1 MARYYAA
8 NPERLEEVRV
18 GLPFVITPGCPTIE
32 ASNVDGRLNSIQ
44 STIDVST
51 QAVAPMQP
59 SLPPPD
65 VSSGLFSSQLD
76 DISRQGQDF
85 VWPLT
90 WPEDNVATS
99 IIPPDSTFLSP
110 AGIDMTA
117 FTSGVPPAYSGE
129 GFSNYIQDFSM
140 PSYSDFS
147 LPMTDAITVSTTTI
161 TPPSPPFTDLVLPFT
176 TGPAALPEPVPG
188 PQSPGSRQEAILS
201 SQAIMV
207 GCSHHLI
214 STGFLVC

>member
-1 MARYYAA
+1 MARFYAA

-32 ASNVDGRLNSIQ
+32 ATNVDGRLNTIQ

-59 SLPPPD
+59 SLPPSD

-85 VWPLT
+85 AWPST
-90 WPEDNVATS
+90 RPEDNIATS
-99 IIPPDSTFLSP
+99 IIPSDSTFLSP

-147 LPMTDAITVSTTTI
+147 LPMTDAITVL
-161 TPPSPPFTDLVLPFT
+161 PSPPFTDLMLPFT
-176 TGPAALPEPVPG
+176 TGPAALPEPVSG

-214 STGFLVC
+214 STGFLVR